1 LIDDG
6 HVLSVPLHGA
16 GKGDRVADRDAL
28 EGIAALRKLGEPEV
42 IAVDET
48 VDEEVVVAVVPVIWP
63 IGDSLF
69 G

>member
-1 LIDDG
+1 
-6 HVLSVPLHGA
+6 LHGA